1 MRHISLPFIPLFL
14 MVWVCQTAYA
24 GPHVQTAES
33 QPKGS
38 ITLGYQE
45 EYFHSKKVQFDGKNN
60 FHGSSLFLNYT
71 PFSSLELFLARKTL
85 LNNNSKILP
94 TLQSVSFTKSELGSK
109 ILWDISQTDAAGL
122 ETAYILLNGNHTPVL
137 RGSSGR
143 VRLLN
148 TYHFS
153 PFKFHFNA
161 EFFYSQVKKVMEG
174 FDLSRFEH
182 NELYGLSKRNTV
194 NYGLGL
200 EWATSHVS
208 PYLEYSLDQAVGS
221 KDKVPP
227 FFKNP
232 NRLTLGMT
240 ILPSVSSPW
249 KLNIAGDYG
258 LVNQRYE
265 GVALTPKW
273 SIFAGLSFTSPSAPT
288 SVIPEKTEEKK
299 IVEKKVEAPQ
309 ISAYPIYSVD
319 GSAPKEVLI
328 QEIALPTPLDLE
340 AIRNE
345 KWPIYPIKKSKK
357 KVVVKKYKEQD
368 MVLTPETPK
377 TPEASKPVER
387 SLPEIP
393 ITTQDQAPVIIEQPK
408 AAQKEET
415 EKINTP
421 PTQEFEKNYSEESE
435 NKDFLNHFR

>member
-1 MRHISLPFIPLFL
+1 MSH
-14 MVWVCQTAYA
+14 
-24 GPHVQTAES
+24 
-33 QPKGS
+33 
-38 ITLGYQE
+38 
-45 EYFHSKKVQFDGKNN
+45 
-60 FHGSSLFLNYT
+60 
-71 PFSSLELFLARKTL
+71 
-85 LNNNSKILP
+85 KILP

-288 SVIPEKTEEKK
+288 SVIP
-299 IVEKKVEAPQ
+299 
-309 ISAYPIYSVD
+309 
-319 GSAPKEVLI
+319 
-328 QEIALPTPLDLE
+328 
-340 AIRNE
+340 
-345 KWPIYPIKKSKK
+345 
-357 KVVVKKYKEQD
+357 
-368 MVLTPETPK
+368 
-377 TPEASKPVER
+377 
-387 SLPEIP
+387 
-393 ITTQDQAPVIIEQPK
+393 
-408 AAQKEET
+408 
-415 EKINTP
+415 
-421 PTQEFEKNYSEESE
+421 
-435 NKDFLNHFR
+435 